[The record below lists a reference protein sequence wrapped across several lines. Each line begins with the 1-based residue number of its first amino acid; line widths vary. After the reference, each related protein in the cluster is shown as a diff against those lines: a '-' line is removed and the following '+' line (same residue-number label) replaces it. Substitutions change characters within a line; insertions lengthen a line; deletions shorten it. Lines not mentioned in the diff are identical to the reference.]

1 MKAACTVRSGG
12 KDGGMQPLWNAEI
25 LPIAIVYGIAVT
37 AMSFFVTP
45 TISTMTSGTASQ
57 NFDLGGLSFPRRF
70 GVRFHVDY
78 LKKYGFIGMQAR
90 WDAFSDKRF
99 QDSLGPD
106 FHHEDMIGREGWAMY
121 YFKGKFERDVGY
133 VRLQVTNPGTGML
146 IHTFYFEFKKSYQL
160 SLDARYYVTDPI
172 LDDKIVKNGFLT
184 ELQAGRTPSGELR
197 FKRAKTTFRQVKMAD
212 IMSNPHKVE
221 VDTPAIVQTQVRY
234 SEKPKMI
241 FMVTPPHLAQ
251 YAKLILILLTQL
263 VNLNFDKSYMTK
275 SSQKPLYRTRFMLDE
290 LGNLQSDGHG
300 IANFQTMLSIGLG

>member
-1 MKAACTVRSGG
+1 MNRWSAVCGESRMHGAGRG
-12 KDGGMQPLWNAEI
+12 KRRT
-25 LPIAIVYGIAVT
+25 VT
-37 AMSFFVTP
+37 ARNVVESLTYRHSFFVTP

-146 IHTFYFEFKKSYQL
+146 IHTFW
-160 SLDARYYVTDPI
+160 
-172 LDDKIVKNGFLT
+172 
-184 ELQAGRTPSGELR
+184 
-197 FKRAKTTFRQVKMAD
+197 
-212 IMSNPHKVE
+212 
-221 VDTPAIVQTQVRY
+221 
-234 SEKPKMI
+234 
-241 FMVTPPHLAQ
+241 
-251 YAKLILILLTQL
+251 
-263 VNLNFDKSYMTK
+263 
-275 SSQKPLYRTRFMLDE
+275 TR
-290 LGNLQSDGHG
+290 G
-300 IANFQTMLSIGLG
+300 IT